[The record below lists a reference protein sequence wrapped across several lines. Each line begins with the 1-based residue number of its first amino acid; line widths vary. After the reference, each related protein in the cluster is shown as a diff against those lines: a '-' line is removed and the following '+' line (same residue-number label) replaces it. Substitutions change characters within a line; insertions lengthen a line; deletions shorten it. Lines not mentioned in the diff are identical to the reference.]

1 VNQFCSVE
9 LSSLYIDIT
18 KDRMY
23 CDAPNGARRRATQ
36 SVIYRV
42 FDRLTRLLA
51 PILVFTADEAWG
63 YFRKENSIHLEQF
76 PEPDSNQLDNEAVQD
91 VEALLRARDVVSRAL
106 ETARQQK
113 LIGNNLEAKVQL
125 SLPADDRLH
134 RLKLEDIEEFLILS
148 HLDLSVGEGEPTA
161 TAAKTERQR
170 CERCWRHRTMVGA
183 IAEHP
188 TLCDRCAEVVDE
200 ITVRK

>member
-1 VNQFCSVE
+1 
-9 LSSLYIDIT
+9 
-18 KDRMY
+18 
-23 CDAPNGARRRATQ
+23 
-36 SVIYRV
+36 
-42 FDRLTRLLA
+42 
-51 PILVFTADEAWG
+51 
-63 YFRKENSIHLEQF
+63 
-76 PEPDSNQLDNEAVQD
+76 